1 MAANTAYAQTKGEA
15 KVKPL
20 NVKKWKKYDVG
31 EIRFEDKAA
40 GTEGSQIYNRLVPNP
55 RGVYLVLRSRGVGYA
70 LFFAQG

>member
-1 MAANTAYAQTKGEA
+1 MASNTAYAQTKGE
-15 KVKPL
+15 VKPL

-55 RGVYLVLRSRGVGYA
+55 EE
-70 LFFAQG
+70 